1 MPKRKFAILRHRQII
16 NCVNYMKDTKDLR
29 KISSPEEAVEM
40 SFPNLLK
47 KCGGLYSQEL
57 GINVKNEPFKWLIA
71 SILFG
76 ARISSSI
83 AKKTYKYYEA
93 AGLTSPEKIATVD
106 EKILIKIHGQGG
118 YARYD
123 GITAAYVHGVAKKLL
138 DEYDG
143 QVKKLDEKSENPR
156 DLELKLQEFRGIG
169 PVTTKIFL
177 RELRGIWR
185 NAQPEPT
192 SIEVVAAKNLGILKN
207 DRDALK
213 NLENF
218 WRKNAVEG
226 FSFRNFEAAL
236 VRLGIELR
244 RKKSNQ

>member
-1 MPKRKFAILRHRQII
+1 
-16 NCVNYMKDTKDLR
+16 MKDKQDLR
-29 KISSPEEAVEM
+29 KISSHGEAVEI
-40 SFPNLLK
+40 SFPDLLK
-47 KCGGLYSQEL
+47 KCGELYSQEL
-57 GINVKNEPFKWLIA
+57 GIDVKNEPFKWLLA

-83 AKKTYKYYEA
+83 AKKTYKYYET
-93 AGLTSPEKIATVD
+93 AGLTSPEKIATVN
-106 EKILIKIHGQGG
+106 EKVLIKIHGQGG

-123 GITAAYVHGVAKKLL
+123 GITAAYIHGVAKKLL

-169 PVTTKIFL
+169 PLTTKIFL

-236 VRLGIELR
+236 VRLGLEFR
-244 RKKSNQ
+244 RKRSNQ